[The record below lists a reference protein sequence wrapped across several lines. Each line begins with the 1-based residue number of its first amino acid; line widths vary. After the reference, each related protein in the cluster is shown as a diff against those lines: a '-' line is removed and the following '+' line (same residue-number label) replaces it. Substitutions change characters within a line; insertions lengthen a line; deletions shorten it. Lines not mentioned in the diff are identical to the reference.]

1 MSFIASAVFG
11 NSLEGASAVVC
22 LTAEKSL
29 SDCAELAEMQ
39 RMRLATL
46 VKPTVEILCH
56 FPSKIPL

>member
-11 NSLEGASAVVC
+11 NSLEGASAMVR

-29 SDCAELAEMQ
+29 SDWAQLAEMQ

-46 VKPTVEILCH
+46 AKPTVETLCH
-56 FPSKIPL
+56 FPSKIPV